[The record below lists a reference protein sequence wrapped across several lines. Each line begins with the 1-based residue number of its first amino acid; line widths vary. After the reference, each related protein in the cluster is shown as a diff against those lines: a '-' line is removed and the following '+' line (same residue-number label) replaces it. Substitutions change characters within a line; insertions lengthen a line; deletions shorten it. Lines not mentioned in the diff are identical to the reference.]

1 MQPTS
6 SDMSGNNVST
16 NITDE
21 IYAEPALEYL
31 DIVVVVMPALAVVGN
46 GIAVVVLMRCKRIP
60 FQTKYISIS
69 LIYSDTLGAFV
80 LIVYQVVTYM
90 FGVNTDVIKILKNV
104 TVGMMY

>member
-31 DIVVVVMPALAVVGN
+31 DIVVVV
-46 GIAVVVLMRCKRIP
+46 KTRINL
-60 FQTKYISIS
+60 FFNS
-69 LIYSDTLGAFV
+69 V
-80 LIVYQVVTYM
+80 H
-90 FGVNTDVIKILKNV
+90 
-104 TVGMMY
+104 